1 MFLNYDNLLLKTKQM
16 KIKQVLLIFVLFWMA
31 FSAHS
36 QNLADLF
43 EKNKHSVVTIYVN
56 ESLNT
61 GAGDPRTFVA
71 NMGLGSGVLIREDV
85 ILTAAHVVANAEDI
99 MVEFYDGESVEA
111 TTTRISRIA
120 DVAVITLS
128 RPPTNPQVAVIGN
141 SDEVRIGDEVFVVG
155 APMGL
160 PYSLSRG
167 VISGKHA
174 EHDLSNDGKI
184 MEFFQTD
191 AAINTG
197 NSGGPMFNY
206 KGEVIGIVSS
216 ILTRSGGFEGI
227 GFAATSNVSRALLTE
242 RGSKFF
248 GIESLVL
255 SYEMARLL
263 NVPQESG
270 WLVQHVV
277 RNSPA
282 GQIGLKG
289 GFRKV
294 TFGEEEVLLGGDII
308 LQVDD
313 IRITGEESIM
323 KVWAYLNSIEST
335 VTHDIQVLRA
345 GEIITLRWVSSNFQP
360 ARQ

>member
-1 MFLNYDNLLLKTKQM
+1 MKKIPLL
-16 KIKQVLLIFVLFWMA
+16 VLLAILTQQLIA
-31 FSAHS
+31 

-43 EKNKHSVVTIYVN
+43 EQNKHSVVTIYVN
-56 ESLNT
+56 ESVNT
-61 GAGDPRTFVA
+61 GAGDPLTFA
-71 NMGLGSGVLIREDV
+71 SSSGLGSGVLIREDLV
-85 ILTAAHVVANAEDI
+85 LTAAHVVANAEQI
-99 MVEFYDGESVEA
+99 MIEFYDGESVEA
-111 TTTRISRIA
+111 KTTRISRNA
-120 DVAVITLS
+120 DVALITLS
-128 RPPTNPQVAVIGN
+128 RPPANPKMAVIGN

-174 EHDLSNDGKI
+174 EPNLSNDGKS

-227 GFAATSNVSRALLTE
+227 GFAATSNVARTLLTQ

-248 GIESLVL
+248 GIEAMVL
-255 SYEMARLL
+255 SYEMARIL

-277 RNSPA
+277 RDSPA
-282 GQIGLKG
+282 GRSGMKG

-294 TFGEEEVLLGGDII
+294 TIGEEEILLGGDII
-308 LQVDD
+308 LRMDGIV
-313 IRITGEESIM
+313 ITGEDSIL
-323 KVWAYLNSIEST
+323 KIWDYLNTVQST
-335 VTHDIQVLRA
+335 VTHSIKVLRA
-345 GEIITLRWVSSNFQP
+345 GEIIDLHWVSSEFQP
-360 ARQ
+360 TTQ